1 MKLIK
6 NSIRTS
12 TDRDNVPEELRFNFA
27 HMDSWR
33 KNLLIIFLAGLTLT
47 LAMLSIITLL
57 NQVKVENTV
66 IKTRGDQAIIISEM
80 GSIIKTKLFRIS
92 EYINQPDQTTIDEY
106 NTLTDDFEILNR
118 IIEPQMES
126 NKLKTILN
134 QLYEDSRT
142 IDNIFLKS
150 IVPKV
155 NSNNKAAA
163 ELERDRATSIRS
175 EVDDSLT
182 VLRKTMM
189 NDLSYSLEKANNA
202 VNTTKFLLLLCLS
215 IAAIAGCTIII
226 LDLRSNERKY
236 TALFRNTSN
245 GLAQYQVVYNADNK
259 PINYIFLE
267 VNKAFEEM
275 SGHIHNDLYRQRIT
289 AVMPQINQLD
299 FDWLAVLEEV
309 VYSGEA
315 KHLEVFIP
323 PWNKWFS
330 LSAYSLGKNYIVVEH
345 CDIDERKQHDNAI
358 HEKNL
363 ELQQTYEDLQSS
375 FEEVE
380 AIAGELEES
389 QYNLITTN
397 EELAKSQ
404 ERLELALWGA
414 KAGMWDWVLATG
426 KITINKRYA
435 EIYGFALHDF
445 QPDIGEWKKRVHP
458 EDYPVVAE
466 KLYAHINGKS
476 SHYEAEYR
484 IKNKQEEWVWI
495 IDSGKAVNCD
505 NQGQALRATGTIQ
518 VINDRKKAEQALA
531 NSQAIYQG
539 VFNSTDNPI
548 FLLDTRNIKILQA
561 NPAAQKL
568 SGYSLD
574 ELEAL
579 DFKRLSPL
587 GPNAR
592 HKLFQECI
600 HDLESNG
607 HSAMQTIGRKKNG
620 EELAVLVNLHIMTDA
635 EEDIVLAVVNDLS
648 EQHKYEEERDKR
660 AHYEAQALKMTTL
673 SAMSAGVV
681 HEISQPL
688 NAIKLLADGMIFW
701 QESGRDIDVTE
712 ALTALQNISAQAER
726 INNIIIHMRNL
737 ANAGDDG
744 EFSPC
749 DVNAACSVAMNL
761 LGRQLANHGITAKL
775 ELNND
780 LPPVLGQQQRLEEV
794 VINLL
799 SNAMRALDERDQI
812 NKYIRCRTH
821 QEGQYILLEIADNGP
836 GISPEI
842 GQFIWEPFYSTQKG
856 GEGMGLGLAI
866 VHSIIS
872 KFSGTIHYHN
882 NAWGGATF
890 QIELPLLKAN

>member
-6 NSIRTS
+6 NLINTS
-12 TDRDNVPEELRFNFA
+12 TDRDSVPEELRFNFA
-27 HMDSWR
+27 HMDAWH
-33 KNLLIIFLAGLTLT
+33 KNLFIIFLAGLLLTLT
-47 LAMLSIITLL
+47 TLTIVTLL

-66 IKTRGDQAIIISEM
+66 IKTSGEQAILISEM

-92 EYINQPDQTTIDEY
+92 DYINQPNQTTIDEY
-106 NTLTDDFEILNR
+106 NTLTDDFEILKR

-134 QLYEDSRT
+134 QLYVDSRT
-142 IDNIFLKS
+142 IDNLFLKS

-163 ELERDRATSIRS
+163 ELERDKASSIRTK
-175 EVDDSLT
+175 VDDSLNI
-182 VLRKTMM
+182 LRKTMM

-202 VNTTKFLLLLCLS
+202 VNTTKFLLLLCIS
-215 IAAIAGCTIII
+215 IAAIAGCTIVI

-236 TALFRNTSN
+236 TSLFRNMSN
-245 GLAQYQVVYNADNK
+245 GLAQYQVVYDTNK
-259 PINYIFLE
+259 RPINYVFLE

-275 SGHIHNDLYRQRIT
+275 SGHTHNDLYRQRIT
-289 AVMPQINQLD
+289 EVLPRINQLD

-330 LSAYSLGKNYIVVEH
+330 ISAYRLDKNYIIVEH
-345 CDIDERKQHDNAI
+345 CDIDERKHQEEAI
-358 HEKNL
+358 HNKNL

-389 QYNLITTN
+389 QHNLIAIN
-397 EELAKSQ
+397 HELTSSQ
-404 ERLELALWGA
+404 ERLELALMAA
-414 KAGMWDWVLATG
+414 KAGMWHWSIATG
-426 KITINKRYA
+426 ELILNQRSI
-435 EIYGFALHDF
+435 EIYGTEIQGNKLFVNEWTNRIHPDDIPWAFAQMSNHF
-445 QPDIGEWKKRVHP
+445 QGNTP
-458 EDYPVVAE
+458 
-466 KLYAHINGKS
+466 N
-476 SHYEAEYR
+476 YEVEYR
-484 IKNKQEEWVWI
+484 VKTNNDEWTWVMS
-495 IDSGKAVNCD
+495 SGKVIERDHNS
-505 NQGQALRATGTIQ
+505 QALRAIGIIQ
-518 VINDRKKAEQALA
+518 VIHDRKLAEQALA

-539 VFNSTDNPI
+539 VFNSTDNAI
-548 FLLDTRNIKILQA
+548 FLLDMKNIKILQA
-561 NPAAQKL
+561 NPAAQRL
-568 SGYSLD
+568 SGYTLE

-587 GPNAR
+587 EPNAR

-600 HDLESNG
+600 QDLESNG
-607 HSAMQTIGRKKNG
+607 HSAMQTFGRKKNG

-635 EEDIVLAVVNDLS
+635 EVDIVLAVVNDLS
-648 EQHKYEEERDKR
+648 EQYKYEEERDKR

-701 QESGRDIDVTE
+701 QESGRDTDVTE

-775 ELNND
+775 ELTAE

-799 SNAMRALDERDQI
+799 SNAMRALDEREQL